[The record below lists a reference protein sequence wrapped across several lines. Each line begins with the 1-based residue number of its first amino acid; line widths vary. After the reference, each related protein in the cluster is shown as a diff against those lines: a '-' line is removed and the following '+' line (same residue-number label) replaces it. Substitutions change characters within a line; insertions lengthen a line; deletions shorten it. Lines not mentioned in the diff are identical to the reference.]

1 MLYQLSKEIT
11 KFLISGVIAV
21 GTDFTVY
28 YGLGA
33 VFNAEASLGLGSLYW
48 NDVFKSVGFIAG
60 TTVTYNLNKYWT
72 WRKTDRDRRRLL
84 NFVVLYLISFV
95 VNVWVNNASILW
107 LPDNEM
113 ALISKKASGDFIQ
126 WMAFKTDKFFAFL
139 FSSIASAAVSFTG
152 QKIWVFKSPVYGDQ
166 GKTPQE

>member
-21 GTDFTVY
+21 GTDFAVY
-28 YGLGA
+28 YGLG
-33 VFNAEASLGLGSLYW
+33 VLFNPEAQLGIGSVLW
-48 NDVFKSVGFIAG
+48 NDVFKSIGFIAG

-72 WRKTDRDRRRLL
+72 WRKTDRDQKRLL
-84 NFVVLYLISFV
+84 NFTILYVISFI
-95 VNVWVNNASILW
+95 VNVWVNNASIGW

-113 ALISKKASGDFIQ
+113 SLITTKANGDFVQ

-152 QKIWVFKSPVYGDQ
+152 QKIWVFKN
-166 GKTPQE
+166 K